1 MTKRKAKNP
10 ANTDAPTILEALRD
24 PALFGGMGFDKPSW
38 DRWRVFLTA
47 LFGLPMAPEQLEI
60 FKHHTERSTAPD
72 KPSRYATL
80 IVGRRGGKTRSLALI
95 ATYLAACID
104 HSAHLVAGE
113 RAVIACIAKDRQQAR
128 VLLGYITGFLKE
140 NPLFAGLIETEQAE
154 SVNLNNS
161 VSIEVH
167 TASIG
172 APRGRTFLAVL
183 ADECAFWV
191 TSEGA
196 NPDTEVINAVRPGLS
211 TIPYSILLIAS
222 SPYARRGILYSNFAK
237 YYGKDDAPVLVWR
250 GTTPEMNSN
259 LIGDPLIAEM
269 VLEDYERAQA
279 EFFAEFRSDITEFIS
294 REAIK
299 SVLAH
304 GVKEL
309 PPGGEV
315 VYQAFTDVSGGSA
328 DSFTM
333 AIGHMEPN
341 GIAVLDVLRITTIF
355 TNNII
360 KKYSSL
366 LKSYKINHITNNFY
380 N

>member
-1 MTKRKAKNP
+1 VTKRKAKNP
-10 ANTDAPTILEALRD
+10 ASTDAPTILEALRD

-47 LFGLPMAPEQLEI
+47 LFGLPMSPEQLEI
-60 FKHHTERSTAPD
+60 FKHHTDRSTAPD

-95 ATYLAACID
+95 ATFLAACID
-104 HSAHLVAGE
+104 HSAHLVPGE

-128 VLLGYITGFLKE
+128 VLLGYIIGFLKE

-211 TIPYSILLIAS
+211 TIPYSLLLIAS
-222 SPYARRGILYSNFAK
+222 SPYARRGIL
-237 YYGKDDAPVLVWR
+237 
-250 GTTPEMNSN
+250 
-259 LIGDPLIAEM
+259 
-269 VLEDYERAQA
+269 
-279 EFFAEFRSDITEFIS
+279 
-294 REAIK
+294 
-299 SVLAH
+299 
-304 GVKEL
+304 
-309 PPGGEV
+309 
-315 VYQAFTDVSGGSA
+315 
-328 DSFTM
+328 
-333 AIGHMEPN
+333 
-341 GIAVLDVLRITTIF
+341 
-355 TNNII
+355 
-360 KKYSSL
+360 
-366 LKSYKINHITNNFY
+366 
-380 N
+380 